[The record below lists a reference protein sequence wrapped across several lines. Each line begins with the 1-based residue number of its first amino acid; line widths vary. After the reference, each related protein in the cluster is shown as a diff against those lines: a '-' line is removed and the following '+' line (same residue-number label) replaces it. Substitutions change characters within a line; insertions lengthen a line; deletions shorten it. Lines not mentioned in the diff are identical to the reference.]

1 MASKHTTASPINPFA
16 SAARTATPTPFS
28 LTNTGNANGVSVT
41 LNVTAASGTGGLTV
55 HLQWV
60 DPQGLLVVDLFVAPV
75 AVKAVGTYSYNFGST
90 VAFNGTTDFYGSLP
104 IGHLQVQV
112 VHGDASSY
120 TYSVTGFLIGNNS
133 AEV

>member
-1 MASKHTTASPINPFA
+1 MSKHTSASPLSPFA
-16 SAARTATPTPFS
+16 SAARTATPTPFAF
-28 LTNTGNANGVSVT
+28 TNNGNANGVVLA

-55 HLQWV
+55 HLQFL
-60 DPQGLLVVDLFVAPV
+60 DPNTNAVTDLFVAPR
-75 AVKAVGTYSYNFGST
+75 AVTAPGLYTYTFGPTVGFNNLIDFG
-90 VAFNGTTDFYGSLP
+90 GWLP

-120 TYSVTGFLIGNNS
+120 TYSVSGFMLGNNS